1 MADGRRLEM
10 AAVVTTI
17 RDRCKRCYTCIRN
30 CPAKAI
36 KVEDGQA
43 KVMEERCIACGNC
56 YKVCAQSAK
65 MIESGVEAVQEMLDG
80 DEPVLAALAPSF
92 PAAFNDC
99 TPGQLVTAL
108 RMLGFQEVLEVAVG
122 AEMVGREYTR
132 LIGEM
137 GNGTLISTPCP
148 AVVSFIEKYYP
159 SLLPYLAPI
168 VSPIVA
174 LGRAVKEVYRPGA
187 RLVFLG
193 PCVAKKHEIRD
204 EAVAGAVDA
213 AVTFRGLRRLLVAAD
228 IDPSTLPESEPDGP
242 RAHVGG
248 SFALPGG
255 LLKTAALRTDVLQTD
270 ILVAE
275 GKDNI
280 LHLIRELSEGRL
292 SVRFLDLLFCD
303 GCIDGPVMETD
314 RGLFARRQAVADYV
328 NNHMRTCPGDGLEQA
343 LERFSGVDLR
353 RSFHDRSLHLPI
365 PSEED
370 ITSIL
375 RGIRKSRKEEE
386 LNCGACGYN
395 TCREKAVAVFQ
406 GLAEPQMC
414 LPYLVDQLQENLAQL
429 EKFQRELADTQD
441 QLIQSEKLASMGQLA
456 AGVAHEINNPLGTI
470 TIYAHMLMRAM
481 RRDDPRWEDLE
492 MIVDEASR
500 CRTVV
505 AGLLEFARQGKL
517 EIEPTD
523 LNALLRDTIAEVDRQ
538 PSFARVA
545 VVNLLDDS
553 LPTVPVDP
561 DQIRQVMRNL
571 VVNAAEAMP
580 DGGALTLSSGVLH
593 DDHAVWV
600 SISDSGCGI
609 PEENLDRLFTPF
621 FTTKGLGKGTGL
633 GLSIAYGIV
642 KMHRGT
648 IEVRSA
654 PGTGST
660 FTIILPCN
668 GRPVPQSAREIAKE
682 RWLDAGR
689 GGRVSQ
695 QHREQ
700 AGS

>member
-1 MADGRRLEM
+1 M

-65 MIESGVEAVQEMLDG
+65 MIESGVEAVQELLSG

-92 PAAFNDC
+92 PAAFDDC
-99 TPGQLVTAL
+99 SPGQLVTAV
-108 RMLGFQEVLEVAVG
+108 RQLGFAEVLEVAVG

-132 LIGEM
+132 LIAESGHS
-137 GNGTLISTPCP
+137 TLIASPCP
-148 AVVSFIEKYYP
+148 AVVSLIEKYYP

-174 LGRAVKEVYRPGA
+174 LGRAVKQVYRPGA
-187 RLVFLG
+187 RLVFIG

-204 EAVAGAVDA
+204 EAVAGAVDG
-213 AVTFRGLRRLLVAAD
+213 AVTFRGLQRLLVAAG
-228 IDPSTLPESEPDGP
+228 IDPSTLPESDPDGP
-242 RAHVGG
+242 RARVGG
-248 SFALPGG
+248 SFPLPGG
-255 LLKTAALRTDVLQTD
+255 LLKTAALRADVLETDVV
-270 ILVAE
+270 VAE
-275 GKDNI
+275 GKSNI
-280 LHLIRELSEGRL
+280 MHLVRELSDGRL
-292 SVRFLDLLFCD
+292 SVKFLDLLFCE
-303 GCIDGPVMETD
+303 GCIDGPVMETQ
-314 RGLFARRQAVADYV
+314 RGLFSRKQAVADYV
-328 NNHMRTCPGDGLEQA
+328 NNNLRACTDDSLERA
-343 LERFSGVDLR
+343 LERFQAVNLR
-353 RSFHDRSLHLPI
+353 RSFHDRSLHPPI
-365 PSEED
+365 PSAED
-370 ITSIL
+370 IASIL
-375 RGIRKSRKEEE
+375 LGIRKSRKEEE
-386 LNCGACGYN
+386 LNCGACGYD

-429 EKFQRELADTQD
+429 ETFQRELAATQD

-481 RRDDPRWEDLE
+481 RRDDPRWSDLE
-492 MIVDEASR
+492 MIADEASR

-517 EIEPTD
+517 EIEPTN
-523 LNALLRDTIAEVDRQ
+523 LNELLLDVIAEVDRQ
-538 PSFARVA
+538 PFFARVS
-545 VVNLLDDS
+545 VVNRLDS
-553 LPTVPVDP
+553 HLQAVLVDP
-561 DQIRQVMRNL
+561 DQMRQVLRNL

-580 DGGALTLSSGVLH
+580 DGGTMTLASGVGEE
-593 DDHAVWV
+593 DHMAWI

-621 FTTKGLGKGTGL
+621 FTTKGIGKGTGL

-654 PGTGST
+654 PGAGAT
-660 FTIILPCN
+660 FTVILPSN
-668 GRPVPQSAREIAKE
+668 GRSAPQR
-682 RWLDAGR
+682 
-689 GGRVSQ
+689 
-695 QHREQ
+695 
-700 AGS
+700 AGSIVDEKWRIAGAQEPVNQQTGGQAES